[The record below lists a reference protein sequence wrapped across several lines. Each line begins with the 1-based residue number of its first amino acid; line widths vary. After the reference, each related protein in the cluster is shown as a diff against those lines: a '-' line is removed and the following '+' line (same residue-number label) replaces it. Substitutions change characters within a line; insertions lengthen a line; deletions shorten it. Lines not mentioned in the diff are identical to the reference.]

1 MMTIPAQLEG
11 YRSLKDGSIK
21 VTFETNELNP
31 RQLLEIAE
39 NLNKFG
45 FLAFKQQPFTLEEK
59 KVMEGLDMEITEA
72 GKTPSQRLRAVL
84 YRNYE
89 KDNLKFDSFVR
100 YYDHMMEKIINHYKE
115 KLD

>member
-1 MMTIPAQLEG
+1 MIVVPAQLE
-11 YRSLKDGSIK
+11 RFNSMKDGSLKIS
-21 VTFETNELNP
+21 FETNELNP
-31 RQLLEIAE
+31 QELLSVAE

-45 FLAFKQQPFTLEEK
+45 YLAFKPQPFTEVERK
-59 KVMEGLDMEITEA
+59 NIEGLEMEITEA

-89 KDNLKFDSFVR
+89 KDKQGFDTFVR